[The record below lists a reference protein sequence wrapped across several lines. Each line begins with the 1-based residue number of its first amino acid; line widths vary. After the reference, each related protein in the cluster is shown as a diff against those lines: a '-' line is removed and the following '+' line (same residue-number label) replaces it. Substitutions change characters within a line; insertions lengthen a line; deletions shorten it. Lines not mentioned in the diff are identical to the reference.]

1 MKNRHLQWLVDLIV
15 LVSFGI
21 IMFISKMIMEFL
33 PNIHA
38 IAMFIAVFTLSYR
51 HKALI
56 SIYVYAFL
64 TGFTFGFSTWW
75 YPYLYIWTVL
85 WALIML
91 IPKNPPKWV
100 YFSVIPIICAIHGF
114 AYGTMCAPVEAFLH
128 RLSFKETLLWISG
141 GLYFDMIHGISN
153 FAMSFL
159 VYPLVETLR
168 TALRQIGIKAA

>member
-1 MKNRHLQWLVDLIV
+1 MYASKIV
-15 LVSFGI
+15 
-21 IMFISKMIMEFL
+21 MDAL
-33 PNIHA
+33 PNIHLL
-38 IAMFIAVFTLSYR
+38 AMFISLFTIVFR
-51 HKALI
+51 KKALYP
-56 SIYVYAFL
+56 IYIFAFV
-64 TGFTFGFSTWW
+64 TGAMNGFGVWW
-75 YPYLYIWTVL
+75 LAYLYTWTVL

-100 YFSVIPIICAIHGF
+100 YFSVIPIICAVHGF